1 MPVASLAMLGV
12 GGVVA
17 AVERTGVV
25 GHCIAA
31 VGGPARIVT
40 ETTTQKIQFKGT
52 VTEDSISKT

>member
-1 MPVASLAMLGV
+1 MLGV

-31 VGGPARIVT
+31 VGGPARTVT